1 VALKL
6 LRGAR
11 ASKSLQECLAREYRA
26 ALQVF
31 DSAEFIE
38 GVRAAII
45 DKDRQP
51 KWQPS
56 RIEDVTPEIVDRYF
70 TPRPGDQLVFPK

>member
-1 VALKL
+1 
-6 LRGAR
+6 
-11 ASKSLQECLAREYRA
+11 
-26 ALQVF
+26 LQVF

-51 KWQPS
+51 RWQPS
-56 RIEDVTPEIVDRYF
+56 RIEDVTPEIDDRYF